1 MLSSTLATSTP
12 AELGGARTKRR
23 LNTLLRSANHY
34 LEAARSGKRVTAKLQ
49 TARRKLNSFEH
60 VVRQALERKRGPLDP
75 QIGQLILDVVSGAA
89 SEIDVAATG
98 Q

>member
-1 MLSSTLATSTP
+1 MLSSTLETSTP

-23 LNTLLRSANHY
+23 LNALLKSADRY
-34 LEAARSGKRVTAKLQ
+34 LDAARSGKRVTAKLRS
-49 TARRKLNSFEH
+49 ARRKLNSLEH
-60 VVRQALERKRGPLDP
+60 VVEQAMQRKRAPLDP

-89 SEIDVAATG
+89 SEIEVAAS